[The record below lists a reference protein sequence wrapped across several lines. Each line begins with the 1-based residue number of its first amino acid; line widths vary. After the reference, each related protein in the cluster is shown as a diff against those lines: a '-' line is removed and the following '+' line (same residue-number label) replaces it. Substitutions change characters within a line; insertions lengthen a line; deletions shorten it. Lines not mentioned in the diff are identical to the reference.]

1 LRKQIETLQ
10 AENKAAKEKYEADLK
25 DLKLS
30 TSIKAAIAG
39 KVHDEDLVAGLFD
52 KSKLVLDGDKVV
64 GLDEQLKTLQES
76 KSFLFQQDSSQPQ
89 PGFQIGG
96 GSGQPPNVVSTTP
109 F

>member
-1 LRKQIETLQ
+1 
-10 AENKAAKEKYEADLK
+10 
-25 DLKLS
+25 
-30 TSIKAAIAG
+30 
-39 KVHDEDLVAGLFD
+39 
-52 KSKLVLDGDKVV
+52 VLDGDKVV